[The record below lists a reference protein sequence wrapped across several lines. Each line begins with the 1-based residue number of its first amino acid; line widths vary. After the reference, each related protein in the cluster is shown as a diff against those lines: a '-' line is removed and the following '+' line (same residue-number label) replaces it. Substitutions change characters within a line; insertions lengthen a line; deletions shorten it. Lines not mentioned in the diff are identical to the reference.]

1 MTIHERE
8 AARKWTVPVLKTWG
22 QGFTCIYTHIKIKGE
37 RRKSRREC
45 WMEEEEGTQGSNHTI
60 PLPPMPRSK
69 DKVFGTGKVGSGLTN
84 SLLPSGVLHFGQ
96 LAFFLSAGPVLP
108 FVLIKAQIPL
118 FTPLPEVRAVTG
130 LVSWWSLSFMY
141 VPLLNCKALS

>member
-96 LAFFLSAGPVLP
+96 LAFF
-108 FVLIKAQIPL
+108 F
-118 FTPLPEVRAVTG
+118 
-130 LVSWWSLSFMY
+130 VSWPSPSLCPDQSPNPSVHPPSWSQGCHRACFLMIA
-141 VPLLNCKALS
+141 VILVRPTA